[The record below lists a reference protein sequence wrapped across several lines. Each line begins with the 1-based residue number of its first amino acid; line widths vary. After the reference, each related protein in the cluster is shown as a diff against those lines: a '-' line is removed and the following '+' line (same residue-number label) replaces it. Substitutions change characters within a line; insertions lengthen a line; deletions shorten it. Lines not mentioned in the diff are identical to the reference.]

1 MVSSIVIPAYN
12 SATTISYL
20 IEACL
25 NQSVKSEIII
35 VDDGSTDNTADI
47 IKNYPVQYIYQ
58 NNSGPGAARN
68 TGWQAAAGDIICFTD
83 SDCVPETDWVK
94 KILGK
99 YTSEDIGAAGGSY
112 DIQNKESL
120 LAECIHEEILQR
132 HDKIPAETNFLGSFN
147 VSYRKNVLEKVG
159 GFNGSFRTASGEDND
174 LAYRV
179 KKAGFK
185 LIFDKNIKVGH
196 YHQSKLSKYLKEQY
210 RHGYWRMM
218 LYKKHPDM
226 AKGDSYAGILDF
238 LQPPLASAI
247 AGVLLISLFNP
258 SMLYVL
264 LLLIGVLFMLQFP
277 VALRAVARNKHFSY
291 LYILFAFFLRA
302 FARALGMI
310 KGIMR
315 FFVLGQLI
323 NEH

>member
-1 MVSSIVIPAYN
+1 
-12 SATTISYL
+12 L
-20 IEACL
+20 IFETER

-47 IKNYPVQYIYQ
+47 IKHYPVQYIYQ
-58 NNSGPGAARN
+58 NNSGPGVARN
-68 TGWQAAAGDIICFTD
+68 TGWQSAAGDIICFTD

-94 KILGK
+94 MLLEK

-112 DIQNKESL
+112 EIQNKESF
-120 LAECIHEEILQR
+120 LAECIHEEIIQR
-132 HDKIPAETNFLGSFN
+132 HDKIPTETNFLGSFN
-147 VSYRKNVLEKVG
+147 VSYRKSVLEKVG

-179 KKAGFK
+179 KKAGYK
-185 LIFDKNIKVGH
+185 LIFDKNIKVAH

-226 AKGDSYAGILDF
+226 ATGDSYAGIFDF
-238 LQPPLASAI
+238 LQPPLALAI
-247 AGVLLISLFNP
+247 VGVLLISFFNP
-258 SMLYVL
+258 SMLYVSFF
-264 LLLIGVLFMLQFP
+264 LIVVLFMLQFP
-277 VALRAVARNKHFSY
+277 VALRAVARNNRFLY

-315 FFVLGQLI
+315 FFVLGKLI
-323 NEH
+323 NEHRETDIDYHSRF